1 MEGKDEYM
9 YSTCKFYYL
18 EKELHPITVQY
29 EGNYTRL
36 QYEGNL
42 QYYTL
47 QMLWKACGVHVWKY
61 VNIFPLSF
69 TLKEHTLYAFVLL
82 HNTKRKWSNDHSAA
96 ACWRLTHLPNISTFF
111 SKSSWCQWYCGAFCI
126 CEYLQEIKPYSK
138 IL

>member
-1 MEGKDEYM
+1 M
-9 YSTCKFYYL
+9 SIC
-18 EKELHPITVQY
+18 TVHANFTIWRR
-29 EGNYTRL
+29 NYTQL
-36 QYEGNL
+36 QYSMKGITPDYSMKGI
-42 QYYTL
+42 YYTL
-47 QMLWKACGVHVWKY
+47 QMLWKACGVHVCKY

-96 ACWRLTHLPNISTFF
+96 VCWRLTHLPNISTF